1 VRSRKAAD
9 GVVAAEA
16 SAEEGRVVAAC
27 SAVGEIVGAEA
38 AVVEEAYLV
47 EGAEDW
53 AKAGEGA
60 VVEGVAEVAA

>member
-1 VRSRKAAD
+1 VRSRTAAV

-16 SAEEGRVVAAC
+16 SAEEGRVAAAC
-27 SAVGEIVGAEA
+27 SAVGELVGADA
-38 AVVEEAYLV
+38 GAVEEAYLE

-60 VVEGVAEVAA
+60 VVEGVAEVVA